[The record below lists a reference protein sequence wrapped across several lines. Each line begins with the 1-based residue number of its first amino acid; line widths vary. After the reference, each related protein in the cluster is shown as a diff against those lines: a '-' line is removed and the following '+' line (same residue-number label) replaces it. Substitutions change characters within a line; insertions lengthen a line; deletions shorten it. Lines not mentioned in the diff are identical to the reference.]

1 MRPPRQQGCPKNFH
15 RGLQVHLYIYRYI
28 FNSFLKSS
36 EEVMLESNT
45 TVAPPA
51 PKGQSTCLPLSS
63 SVTIKSALHKEDNFL
78 PTVKQKVV
86 NRTTSSSSE
95 SGSTSDSTSDSTSN
109 EESGSDEVSDEVSDG
124 IKKKKNVKRV
134 MQKETVQEEKKIDG
148 QDYGM
153 DVDLPA
159 IPKNVF
165 ADKGEFF

>member
-1 MRPPRQQGCPKNFH
+1 MRPPRQQGCLKNFH
-15 RGLQVHLYIYRYI
+15 HGLQVHLYIYRYI

-51 PKGQSTCLPLSS
+51 PKGQSTRLPLPS
-63 SVTIKSALHKEDNFL
+63 SVTTKSALRKEDHFL

-109 EESGSDEVSDEVSDG
+109 EESGSDEVSDG

>member
-1 MRPPRQQGCPKNFH
+1 MRPPRQQGCLKNFH
-15 RGLQVHLYIYRYI
+15 QGLQVHLYIYRYI

-51 PKGQSTCLPLSS
+51 PKGQSTRLPLPS
-63 SVTIKSALHKEDNFL
+63 SVTTKSALHKEDNFL

-95 SGSTSDSTSDSTSN
+95 SGSTSDSTSESTSN
-109 EESGSDEVSDEVSDG
+109 EESGSDEVSDG